1 MTIEDD
7 HKKQFEFIKN
17 HNLKLGSKVLL
28 NDGNIEEIAFI
39 NSHYGWFGNKHN
51 QINIKDIKKVL

>member
-1 MTIEDD
+1 MTI
-7 HKKQFEFIKN
+7 KN
-17 HNLKLGSKVLL
+17 NLNLLRTTILKLGSKVLL